1 MTRSEI
7 DLEPHLLAAAEVG
20 DAGRLAEGRVALR
33 RDEVV
38 QAAVA
43 RPVESVE
50 ELADEADRNVAEGAD
65 VLFQAEIDRAVR
77 EAPGGRRT
85 NRALERMCRL
95 ACRKAEALREVED
108 VGRAAGA
115 ERE

>member
-33 RDEVV
+33 RDEAV

-77 EAPGGRRT
+77 EALGGRRK
-85 NRALERMCRL
+85 NRTLGRMR
-95 ACRKAEALREVED
+95 RRGRGQAEALRGV
-108 VGRAAGA
+108 
-115 ERE
+115 